1 MGKDNS
7 DRKKAALDVRWHM
20 EAAARE
26 LSLERFADFE
36 NALYNTIVQ
45 YIHSEQLNEKLGG
58 IIVTRELI
66 DCTSAAVE
74 AKVAKFADTLSHAL
88 KVNTDFGLIQLIANS
103 FGHMARYSPVSYI
116 DYVEGELNKS
126 LEWINHGNAPHRRFA
141 GCAILEQLAVNAP
154 TIFFVR
160 TKEFFEA
167 IWDPLWDSKEQI
179 RVAAAKAVRAC
190 LAVLNQRTYHLQYY
204 YIMYDRVHDGLTKG
218 TQESVHGSLLV
229 VNEMLKHTGEFMVPR
244 FKEMC
249 KAIIVL
255 KDHKSKIVKS
265 EIVQLLPALA
275 AFCPDAFARSHL
287 DEVVDILM
295 KTNKTVDLKSISL
308 LSMGKLCLAVG
319 SHLVGRVNEL
329 CDMVREPF
337 TIAKKSKH
345 EVAPEIFQCVSD
357 MVKGLGPS
365 FHEFALTLLEP
376 MLACGLTASLIE
388 TLNVICAYMPHYKYK
403 VQERLLEET
412 TKIIGGDSKQ
422 QIIDPSYLFSWSHK
436 GYRHNPNSTVSQYT
450 GSPVQTLS
458 PSSSNMPR
466 VLSKSKGLGL
476 IRSYSNLNINN
487 ISNDGSIT
495 NPNAAKGKDGTKSSN
510 RFSFFRSTAK
520 PTSSAIVTGMGMGIG
535 AMGMYIQSPTN
546 GNASKSFDSIPSSN
560 LLNLDQPDLVLLAL
574 KTLSSMTL
582 PTTLTLRLV
591 EYSVLPYITANF
603 PKIRMEA
610 ATTSVGML
618 RTIPLKLRGPTALA
632 VEEIISCIIEVCVTD
647 PDSSVRLVVLKS
659 LVLHFDQFL
668 CRERRLETL
677 LYLLSDESFEIRL
690 ESLKILGRLSNLN
703 PAAVLPPLRLLLMR
717 LIGEL
722 KTSSDIRLKEDCSLL
737 VCMFAKCTPLLHA
750 VVKPFASTLLATLP
764 LHEGDVRLTTAA
776 LEAIGELCLVL
787 REDTLFFVD
796 TLIPI
801 IISNMHDPTSL
812 RKQEMAVKT
821 LGQLVSATGL
831 TIKPYL
837 QYPQMLPWILDLLS
851 KNYTTSPWSLRMEV
865 LRCVG
870 LLGALEPIKYN
881 LILSHLQNAEK
892 QQIERG
898 NDEFNVKSIDNN
910 NNDVANATQGKTER
924 SDSIT
929 SGENVNPNKLHSEI
943 INATASNVIRAEVL
957 LDDFNDDTPA
967 SLFMYEQSV
976 MKSVSEPTIQEVER
990 KLPSS
995 EDYYP
1000 HVAITELM
1008 KILRDNSLQIHHSS
1022 VTKTIMLI
1030 FESLGMRCVP
1040 FLDQI
1045 IPFLL
1050 QLVRTSGPGL
1060 RESLLQQFS
1069 RLVKIVKF
1077 HIMPYLSSLIEII
1090 HDNWKDHLEYVL
1102 ALLEEIANTAA
1113 EAFSN
1118 NVRTILPLLLSSL
1131 AVPKGLNGSHL
1142 KTNPMLLKPLELTLN
1157 CINSLQ
1163 YSLKSHIDII
1173 IPALC
1178 KLLGQLQEIGGETVL
1193 WQTATIKSIR
1203 IISGGSRGALI
1214 EQMHMVVSKVVH
1226 SLVRT
1231 ININYQCNVSA
1242 NSSVYT
1248 ECINCIVTIGTKL
1261 GPRFST
1267 FDAHILKSIVGKG
1280 IDISAYK
1287 KLSLDI
1293 TSGNLPTY
1301 GYSDV
1306 DFLPYPSGS
1315 NQDNGALSNVVTRE
1329 DESELLYVQGSF
1341 SLNESS
1347 GGVVLPRSLPLNQ
1360 QQLARAW
1367 DVSQRSTANDW
1378 NEWLRR
1384 LRVDLLRES
1393 PSPSLRACVALAQ
1406 AYSPLAR
1413 ELFHAAFISCWAE
1426 LNEQYQDSL
1435 VRALK
1440 TAFKSNTIP
1449 PEILQALL
1457 NLAEFMEHDVE
1468 ALPIP
1473 LSILADLAQK
1483 GHAYAKALHYRELE
1497 FHSNPVGCFESL
1509 VNINKK
1515 LDQYDAAVGVLKSVS
1530 QMQKKYPQLQEA
1542 YRVQEAW
1549 LAKLGNWNE
1558 ALTRYD
1564 QRLEINSKDSL
1575 AISGKLKCL
1584 DALGRWEE
1592 AIQLC
1597 NDNLDHLRID
1607 SVAKGDSNH
1616 TKAAVLGGRAAWY
1629 LNKWNL
1635 MDQFISQLSNDNVE
1649 GSFMKAVLA
1658 VHHGKYDESARLIEH
1673 TRKQL
1678 DLGITALLAESYGRA
1693 YVPLITAQQCSELE
1707 EITEYLILIRELG
1720 FEKNGSSENDILL
1733 NMSRNQDRN
1742 DQKDDDSH
1750 ISSPPGSFSKSP
1762 VYGQDPSSLYSRD
1775 SSFTS
1780 GISYSHKLSRGNEIH
1795 FVSGPTSTSEMSC
1808 IPKYSPYSNEP
1819 STRFTIS
1826 ATIESGGTARG
1837 LRTGD
1842 SAPSADE
1849 DSDNVTNS
1857 DSFQQ
1862 ALNRKKLLAAK
1873 WRKRIKGCAST
1884 GRAAISVWKTLLNGR
1899 KMILSE
1905 REDLDTWLEFASLS
1919 RDGGNNELA
1928 YRVLTLIK
1936 NCATTPSLES
1946 FITGKE
1952 SIQRHNTITEKR
1964 IDFAILEQR
1973 WATGEK
1979 MESLRGLEALTRSFT
1994 DNNFDEANIHVSCI
2008 LKLGEWKLSMIG
2020 PGNVV
2025 DKNTRK
2031 EILMLY
2037 NKATTVDPKSY
2048 QAWHQWGLA
2057 NYRAIEELRIDNAA
2071 NNKGTSATNSLGLGY
2086 KLGLNNSRVS
2096 LNNSSLGLPKQHT
2109 IPKDVLVPL
2118 ATNAIKGLL
2127 KSLSLGT
2134 RRNTSSVMQDMLC
2147 ILSVWFRYSS
2157 ITEVCST
2164 VEQGLATVHL
2174 DNFLGV
2180 LPQLIARIDHQEP
2193 NGKKLLHD
2201 MLSKLGTRHCQALVY
2216 PLSVA
2221 LKSPIGERKEA
2232 AEMLMKSLRHHSA
2245 KLIDQALLV
2254 SQELVRVAMLWQ
2266 EVWHESLE
2274 EASRQYF
2281 GDGNIQ
2287 AMLETLA
2294 PLHEVLANGPNT
2306 LREASF
2312 CNAYG
2317 HDLYDAW
2324 EFLKNYT
2331 KVMTEIGQAIPTSG
2345 AAPSR
2350 KNRGQQLSVEETCLH
2365 QAWDLY
2371 YAVFKRINVQ
2381 LPQVTSLELQYCSPN
2396 LFNSRDLD
2404 LGVPGTYTVNG
2415 TAVRIRSFGPT
2426 IAIIR
2431 SKQRPRKI
2439 RICGDDGHDF
2449 VFLLKG
2455 HEDLR
2460 QDERAMQLFGLV
2472 NALLRHERRT
2482 GRETYDLSIQRY
2494 AVIPLSPTAGLISW
2508 VPNCDTFHDL
2518 IRDFRDSKKIMLN
2531 DEHKRMQ
2538 HIAPN
2543 NLYDSLPMVNKLEV
2557 FAYALTNT
2565 NGEDLAKIL
2574 WLKSETSEAWLQ
2586 RRATYTR
2593 SMAVMSMVG
2602 YVLGLGDRHPSNLML
2617 DRKTGKV
2624 LHIDFGDCFEVAM
2637 HREKYPERVPFRLT
2651 RMTVNAMEVSG
2662 IEGSYRFTCEEV
2674 MSVLRENKDSLV
2686 ATLEAFVHDPLISW
2700 RLFYSNK
2707 VKVRKNPVDNKNAS
2721 LVKSGNPS
2729 PKSLLESIDSAPT
2742 KSGNPSPKINV
2753 EVEISRSRHSPKINL
2768 VNDIVVDNATKAAG
2782 ATVEET
2788 ECIISVEENQEKR
2801 KILRRKPSL
2810 ETVNEGDV
2818 DTGTQTDTSGNQG
2831 KVSDNSSASNTN
2843 IITAITPPL
2852 LSLNRPTK
2860 SPPGINSTTTSL
2872 VHTDLH
2878 LEMSSL
2884 AAASTSIATDRRT
2897 SFSVTHHSVRA
2908 LSIAQASVMGDLFLQ
2923 QGELTEK
2930 AVTVI
2935 KRVMDKLTGFDF
2947 NDPTAPKQVALD
2959 IPEQV
2964 DRLIKEA
2971 TANENLSLSFA
2982 GWCPWW

>member
-1 MGKDNS
+1 
-7 DRKKAALDVRWHM
+7 
-20 EAAARE
+20 
-26 LSLERFADFE
+26 
-36 NALYNTIVQ
+36 
-45 YIHSEQLNEKLGG
+45 
-58 IIVTRELI
+58 
-66 DCTSAAVE
+66 
-74 AKVAKFADTLSHAL
+74 
-88 KVNTDFGLIQLIANS
+88 
-103 FGHMARYSPVSYI
+103 
-116 DYVEGELNKS
+116 
-126 LEWINHGNAPHRRFA
+126 
-141 GCAILEQLAVNAP
+141 
-154 TIFFVR
+154 
-160 TKEFFEA
+160 
-167 IWDPLWDSKEQI
+167 
-179 RVAAAKAVRAC
+179 
-190 LAVLNQRTYHLQYY
+190 
-204 YIMYDRVHDGLTKG
+204 
-218 TQESVHGSLLV
+218 
-229 VNEMLKHTGEFMVPR
+229 
-244 FKEMC
+244 
-249 KAIIVL
+249 
-255 KDHKSKIVKS
+255 
-265 EIVQLLPALA
+265 
-275 AFCPDAFARSHL
+275 
-287 DEVVDILM
+287 
-295 KTNKTVDLKSISL
+295 
-308 LSMGKLCLAVG
+308 
-319 SHLVGRVNEL
+319 
-329 CDMVREPF
+329 
-337 TIAKKSKH
+337 
-345 EVAPEIFQCVSD
+345 
-357 MVKGLGPS
+357 
-365 FHEFALTLLEP
+365 
-376 MLACGLTASLIE
+376 
-388 TLNVICAYMPHYKYK
+388 
-403 VQERLLEET
+403 
-412 TKIIGGDSKQ
+412 
-422 QIIDPSYLFSWSHK
+422 
-436 GYRHNPNSTVSQYT
+436 
-450 GSPVQTLS
+450 
-458 PSSSNMPR
+458 
-466 VLSKSKGLGL
+466 
-476 IRSYSNLNINN
+476 
-487 ISNDGSIT
+487 
-495 NPNAAKGKDGTKSSN
+495 
-510 RFSFFRSTAK
+510 
-520 PTSSAIVTGMGMGIG
+520 MGMGIG
-535 AMGMYIQSPTN
+535 GMGMYIQSPTN
-546 GNASKSFDSIPSSN
+546 GTAVKNFDSLPVPG

-591 EYSVLPYITANF
+591 EHSVLPYITASY

-610 ATTSVGML
+610 ATTSVEML
-618 RTIPLKLRGPTALA
+618 RTIPLKLRGPTSLA

-647 PDSSVRLVVLKS
+647 PDSNVRLVVLKS
-659 LVLHFDQFL
+659 LVLNFDQFL

-722 KTSSDIRLKEDCSLL
+722 KTSSDVRLKEDCSLL
-737 VCMFAKCTPLLHA
+737 VCMFAKCTPLLHV

-776 LEAIGELCLVL
+776 LEAIGELCVVL

-796 TLIPI
+796 SLIPI
-801 IISNMHDPTSL
+801 IIANMHDPTSL

-881 LILSHLQNAEK
+881 LILSHLQNTEK
-892 QQIERG
+892 EQIERG
-898 NDEFNVKSIDNN
+898 SDEFNVKNVENSNE
-910 NNDVANATQGKTER
+910 VSGGPQGKER
-924 SDSIT
+924 SDSRSDSIG
-929 SGENVNPNKLHSEI
+929 SGENISSNKVHSEM
-943 INATASNVIRAEVL
+943 INASASNVIRAEVL

-976 MKSVSEPTIQEVER
+976 MKSVSEPTVQQVER

-1077 HIMPYLSSLIEII
+1077 HIMPYLGSLIEII
-1090 HDNWKDHLEYVL
+1090 HDNWKDHLKYVL
-1102 ALLEEIANTAA
+1102 ALLEEIANTAS

-1131 AVPKGLNGSHL
+1131 TVPKGLNSSHL
-1142 KTNPMLLKPLELTLN
+1142 KSNPTLLKPLELTLN

-1163 YSLKSHIDII
+1163 YSLKAHIDII

-1178 KLLGQLQEIGGETVL
+1178 KLLGQLQEVGGDSVVWQAATV
-1193 WQTATIKSIR
+1193 KSIR
-1203 IISGGSRGALI
+1203 IISAGSRGGLI

-1231 ININYQCNVSA
+1231 ININYQYNVPATSP
-1242 NSSVYT
+1242 VYT
-1248 ECINCIVTIGTKL
+1248 ECINCIVTIGSKL

-1293 TSGNLPTY
+1293 TNGNLPAY
-1301 GYSDV
+1301 GYNDV

-1315 NQDNGALSNVVTRE
+1315 NQDNGALANVVTRE
-1329 DESELLYVQGSF
+1329 DESDLLYVQGSF

-1347 GGVVLPRSLPLNQ
+1347 GGVGLPRSLPLNQ

-1393 PSPSLRACVALAQ
+1393 PSPSLRACAALAQ

-1413 ELFHAAFISCWAE
+1413 ELFHAAFISCWTE

-1558 ALTRYD
+1558 ALIRYD
-1564 QRLEINSKDSL
+1564 QRLEINPKDSL

-1607 SVAKGDSNH
+1607 SVAKGNSNH

-1629 LNKWNL
+1629 LNQWNL

-1707 EITEYLILIRELG
+1707 EITEYLILLRELG
-1720 FEKNGSSENDILL
+1720 FERNGTSENDILL
-1733 NMSRNQDRN
+1733 NMSRRQERP
-1742 DQKDDDSH
+1742 DQRDEDNLVL
-1750 ISSPPGSFSKSP
+1750 SPRSSFSKSP
-1762 VYGQDPSSLYSRD
+1762 VYGLEPSSLSSRD
-1775 SSFTS
+1775 SSFTA
-1780 GISYSHKLSRGNEIH
+1780 GMPYHHTKAGRGNEVH
-1795 FVSGPTSTSEMSC
+1795 FVSGPTSTSDMSC
-1808 IPKYSPYSNEP
+1808 IPKYSPYSNEH
-1819 STRFTIS
+1819 SARFTIS
-1826 ATIESGGTARG
+1826 AAIESTGAKGKMSIGTFTS
-1837 LRTGD
+1837 TGD
-1842 SAPSADE
+1842 DDAD
-1849 DSDNVTNS
+1849 NFTNS

-1862 ALNRKKLLAAK
+1862 ALSRKKLLAAK

-1936 NCATTPSLES
+1936 NCAMTPSLES
-1946 FITGKE
+1946 FMADKE
-1952 SIQRHNTITEKR
+1952 TNLRHNSIVEKR

-1979 MESLRGLEALTRSFT
+1979 MESLKGLEALTRSFT
-1994 DNNFDEANIHVSCI
+1994 EKNIEETCIHVSCI
-2008 LKLGEWKLSMIG
+2008 LKLGEWKLAMIG

-2037 NKATTVDPKSY
+2037 NKATSVDPKSY

-2057 NYRAIEELRIDNAA
+2057 NYRAIEELRIDNAS
-2071 NNKGTSATNSLGLGY
+2071 NSKGTSTANSLGLGY
-2086 KLGLNNSRVS
+2086 KLGLHSPRVS

-2127 KSLSLGT
+2127 KALSLGT
-2134 RRNTSSVMQDMLC
+2134 RRNTASVMQDMLC

-2157 ITEVCST
+2157 INEVCST

-2193 NGKKLLHD
+2193 SGKKLLHD

-2232 AEMLMKSLRHHSA
+2232 AEMLMKSLRQHSA

-2324 EFLKNYT
+2324 EFLKNYN
-2331 KVMTEIGQAIPTSG
+2331 KIMTEKGQAIPTSG

-2350 KNRGQQLSVEETCLH
+2350 KNRGQQLGVEETCLH

-2415 TAVRIRSFGPT
+2415 TAVRIRNFGPT

-2439 RICGDDGHDF
+2439 KICGDDGHDF

-2543 NLYDSLPMVNKLEV
+2543 TLYDSLPMINKLEV

-2707 VKVRKNPVDNKNAS
+2707 VKVRKNPADSKSTAV
-2721 LVKSGNPS
+2721 VKSGNPS
-2729 PKSLLESIDSAPT
+2729 PKVNMENIAQDSTPT

-2753 EVEISRSRHSPKINL
+2753 EAEIFRSRNPSPKINL
-2768 VNDIVVDNATKAAG
+2768 VQEVMVDSGIKGTAT
-2782 ATVEET
+2782 EET
-2788 ECIISVEENQEKR
+2788 EIIISVEENQEKR
-2801 KILRRKPSL
+2801 KLLRRKPSL
-2810 ETVNEGDV
+2810 ETVSEGELDSSV
-2818 DTGTQTDTSGNQG
+2818 CADAAATQAPLAGLVTTAAAGVGTA
-2831 KVSDNSSASNTN
+2831 V
-2843 IITAITPPL
+2843 TPPL
-2852 LSLNRPTK
+2852 LGLNRPTK
-2860 SPPGINSTTTSL
+2860 SPPGITASTTSL
-2872 VHTDLH
+2872 VRTDLH

-2884 AAASTSIATDRRT
+2884 AAASTSMATDRRT

-2947 NDPTAPKQVALD
+2947 NDPKAPKQVALD